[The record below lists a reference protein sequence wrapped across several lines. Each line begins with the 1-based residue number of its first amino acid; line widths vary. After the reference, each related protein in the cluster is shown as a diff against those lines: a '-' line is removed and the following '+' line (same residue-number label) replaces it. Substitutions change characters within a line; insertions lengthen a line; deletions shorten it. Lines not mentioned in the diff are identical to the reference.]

1 MANTLLLDQT
11 TWDLCADAAGNIAM
25 ASDPYAIA
33 QDVASSVRTFLG
45 ECWYDTTDGIPYFQE
60 VLGQAPPSAL
70 LKSLIEKQ
78 ALKVPEVAK
87 AVCTL
92 SSFAGRTLTGTIQ
105 VTTSTGV
112 TIPITF

>member
-1 MANTLLLDQT
+1 MNTLLLDQT
-11 TWDLCADAAGNIAM
+11 TWDLCADAAGNIAV

-33 QDVASSVRTFLG
+33 QDVASAVRTFTG
-45 ECWYDTTDGIPYFQE
+45 ECWYDTTDGIPYFEE
-60 VLGQAPPSAL
+60 VLGQAPPAQMI
-70 LKSLIEKQ
+70 KSLIEQQ
-78 ALKVPEVAK
+78 ALTVPEVAK

-92 SSFAGRTLTGTIQ
+92 TSLSGRTLTGTIQ